1 MNVEFYTKA
10 PEGTSR
16 VEVGTLDRYE
26 IVMTFENKSEGYDYT
41 TSFHKVD
48 AIKLKDALDCL
59 IKTMEL

>member
-1 MNVEFYTKA
+1 MNVEFYTKT
-10 PEGTSR
+10 PEHTSEIS
-16 VEVGTLDRYE
+16 VVTLDRYE
-26 IVMTFENKSEGYDYT
+26 IVMTLINKSEGSDYT